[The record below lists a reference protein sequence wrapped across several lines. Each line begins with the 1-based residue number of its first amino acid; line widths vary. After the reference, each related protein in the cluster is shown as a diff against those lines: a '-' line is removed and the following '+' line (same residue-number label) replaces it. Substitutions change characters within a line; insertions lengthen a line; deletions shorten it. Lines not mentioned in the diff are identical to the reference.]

1 MPVIS
6 SCWNIKSKQ
15 DRSEYRALLRT
26 TIREIAAK
34 DGEELKE
41 RLRNYISKTIE
52 GINESP
58 LNDVALSLK
67 YFAAPDFSWEKLY
80 LGSARMIEDGRIALL
95 KRQGARLES
104 DYQELHII
112 LLSQG
117 WSLPD
122 GFKISKQSDYG
133 KLTITCNSE
142 EYKFQYKS
150 GKIYLVYIG
159 QEGQE
164 EQEEFVCDYK
174 LADLDSVR
182 EKIIEKIQ
190 EKQRSLD

>member
-80 LGSARMIEDGRIALL
+80 LGSA
-95 KRQGARLES
+95 
-104 DYQELHII
+104 
-112 LLSQG
+112 
-117 WSLPD
+117 
-122 GFKISKQSDYG
+122 
-133 KLTITCNSE
+133 
-142 EYKFQYKS
+142 
-150 GKIYLVYIG
+150 
-159 QEGQE
+159 
-164 EQEEFVCDYK
+164 
-174 LADLDSVR
+174 
-182 EKIIEKIQ
+182 
-190 EKQRSLD
+190 